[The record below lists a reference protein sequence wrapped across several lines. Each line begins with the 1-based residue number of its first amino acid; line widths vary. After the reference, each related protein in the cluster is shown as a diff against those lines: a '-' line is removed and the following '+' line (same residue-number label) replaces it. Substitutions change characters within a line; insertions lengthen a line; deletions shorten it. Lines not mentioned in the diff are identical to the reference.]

1 MSVLPAV
8 RLGDVCTGHDCH
20 PARPNN
26 SASPNVYING
36 LGAHRVGDSWAP
48 HACPPPAPAHSSVL
62 KAGSPSV
69 FVNGLSLGRVSDPI
83 VCGSVC
89 AEGSPD
95 VFVGL
100 TVGTPGGL

>member
-8 RLGDVCTGHDCH
+8 RLGDFCSGH
-20 PARPNN
+20 PPYPPRNST
-26 SASPNVYING
+26 SASTNVFING
-36 LGAHRVGDSWAP
+36 LGAHRVGDAWRP
-48 HACPPPAPAHSSVL
+48 HTSSPIEPPHGSVL
-62 KAGSPSV
+62 KSGSPSV

-100 TVGTPGGL
+100 SVGTPGGL